1 MSNFF
6 KRKVGLPLVASACI
20 VLASSCS
27 EDFQKWEI
35 LQGDVKSEYLGDN
48 AAPLP
53 YGGGSV
59 LMTVETNGDWRVTTP
74 SWISADRTSGTGNAI
89 VRLDVPE
96 NNTTKKR
103 NGTVTVDF
111 SASEES
117 NLAGNSK
124 KSYSISQSSLND
136 AVKIEFPEAYL
147 TVDRTWNNQ
156 SHSYNYYVV
165 DCSITYSIEYDESDP
180 RLNEFLANAYLS
192 YSFGETS
199 GYYSFWNLGFYYFDE
214 KIRNIDVA
222 RGTHTITSGSS
233 GYHSNDIAPGYVGI
247 YAADRTLLGRANLG
261 KKYIY

>member
-1 MSNFF
+1 M
-6 KRKVGLPLVASACI
+6 ASACI

-89 VRLDVPE
+89 VTLDVPE

-111 SASEES
+111 SVSEES

-192 YSFGETS
+192 YSFGETF

-222 RGTHTITSGSS
+222 HGTHTITSGSS